1 MQHIVLNSYYN
12 LTADQLAIVCTNIK
26 QRFRL
31 LLSVAKHYCAYC
43 FACCAIGPLCGLFD
57 LAGFLNLNLWC

>member
-12 LTADQLAIVCTNIK
+12 LIDQLAIVCIK

-31 LLSVAKHYCAYC
+31 PLSVSDIWQSTTVLTVLPAVQ
-43 FACCAIGPLCGLFD
+43 
-57 LAGFLNLNLWC
+57 